1 MADASPRPILSWLKS
16 RPYHLAPWVV
26 LLAAAPFVL
35 PRKPRETPLIDP
47 PGLSED
53 RVMPPADFDQVEPR
67 RGRAAR
73 HPAHI
78 PLLGWRD
85 IVWRTWREISVDRL
99 PAVAGG
105 VTFYTLLALIP
116 AIGAFVSLY
125 GLFADVRTVEAQLRD
140 MAGVFPPSVVAIVG
154 EQMLRLASQ
163 GEAKLGVAFG
173 FSLLLSIWSA
183 NASMRALFDGLNIAY
198 DEEEKRHVV
207 PRTLL
212 SYAFTVCALAYAAAV
227 SGVLIVTPLLLKA
240 ARLSALDGIW
250 APIRWLIVLA
260 MTAVAF
266 AALYRFAPSRAQA
279 RWRWVWIGAAA
290 ASAGWLVGSLG
301 FSVYVNRIAHY
312 DVTYGPLG
320 AIIAFMV
327 WVWFS
332 IMAILVGAELN
343 AEIEH
348 QTAVDSTTGPEQ
360 PMGARGAAMADT
372 VGLAFHPWEMIKRE
386 AGMVRRVTGGAW
398 KKVRGSPTSPANLG
412 AQIEPT
418 TAGKSDTPSRR
429 ARPKRS
435 D

>member
-1 MADASPRPILSWLKS
+1 MADGSPRPILKWLKS
-16 RPYHLAPWVV
+16 RPYHLAPWIV
-26 LLAAAPFVL
+26 LLAAAPLVL
-35 PRKPRETPLIDP
+35 PRKPPPGLPGEESIADP

-53 RVMPPADFDQVEPR
+53 RAMPPAQFDEAEPQ

-73 HPAHI
+73 HPGHI

-85 IVWRTWREISVDRL
+85 ILWRTWLEIGVDRL

-105 VTFYTLLALIP
+105 VTFYTLLALFP

-125 GLFADVRTVEAQLRD
+125 GLFADVRTVEEQLRD
-140 MAGVFPPSVVAIVG
+140 MAGVFPASVVQIVG

-163 GEAKLGVAFG
+163 GQAKLGVAFG

-198 DEEEKRHVV
+198 DEEEKRHLV
-207 PRTLL
+207 PRTLQ
-212 SYAFTVCALAYAAAV
+212 SYAFTFCALAYAAAA
-227 SGVLIVTPLLLKA
+227 SGVLIVTPILLKA
-240 ARLSALDGIW
+240 ARLSALDAIW
-250 APIRWLIVLA
+250 APMRWLIVLA

-266 AALYRFAPSRAQA
+266 GVLYRFGPSRARA

-290 ASAGWLVGSLG
+290 AAAGWLAGSLG
-301 FSVYVNRIAHY
+301 FSLYVNTIAHY
-312 DVTYGPLG
+312 DATYGPLG
-320 AIIAFMV
+320 AVIAFMV

-398 KKVRGSPTSPANLG
+398 KKVRG
-412 AQIEPT
+412 
-418 TAGKSDTPSRR
+418 R
-429 ARPKRS
+429 
-435 D
+435 

>member
-1 MADASPRPILSWLKS
+1 MTDASPRPILRWLKS
-16 RPYHLAPWVV
+16 RPYHLAPWIV
-26 LLAAAPFVL
+26 LLAVAPFAL
-35 PRKPRETPLIDP
+35 PRKSREEPIVEP

-53 RVMPPADFDQVEPR
+53 RAMPPAEFDAAEPR

-73 HPAHI
+73 HPAAI
-78 PLLGWRD
+78 PPLGWRD
-85 IVWRTWREISVDRL
+85 IFWRTWREIGADRL

-105 VTFYTLLALIP
+105 VTFYTLLALFP

-125 GLFADVRTVEAQLRD
+125 GLFADIRTVEEQLRG
-140 MAGVFPPSVVAIVG
+140 MAGMFPPSVVQIVG

-163 GEAKLGVAFG
+163 GEAKLGVAFA

-198 DEEEKRHVV
+198 DEEEKRHLA
-207 PRTLL
+207 PRILL
-212 SYAFTVCALAYAAAV
+212 SYLFTFCAILYAAAV
-227 SGVLIVTPLLLKA
+227 SGVLIVTPILLKA
-240 ARLSALDGIW
+240 ARLSALDAIW

-260 MTAVAF
+260 LTAVAF
-266 AALYRFAPSRAQA
+266 AVLYRFAPSRAQA
-279 RWRWVWIGAAA
+279 RWRWVWIGAGAA
-290 ASAGWLVGSLG
+290 AAGWLAGSLG
-301 FSVYVNRIAHY
+301 FSIYVNRIAHF
-312 DVTYGPLG
+312 DATYGPLG

-332 IMAILVGAELN
+332 IMSILVGAELN

-348 QTAVDSTTGPEQ
+348 QTAVDSTTGPER

-398 KKVRGSPTSPANLG
+398 RKVRG
-412 AQIEPT
+412 
-418 TAGKSDTPSRR
+418 R
-429 ARPKRS
+429 
-435 D
+435 

>member
-1 MADASPRPILSWLKS
+1 MTDASPRPILSWLKS
-16 RPYHLAPWVV
+16 RPYHLTPWIV

-35 PRKPRETPLIDP
+35 PRKSSRPPYEEPIDDP

-53 RVMPPADFDQVEPR
+53 RAMPPALFDQAEPR

-73 HPAHI
+73 HPGHI

-85 IVWRTWREISVDRL
+85 ILWRTWREITVDRL

-105 VTFYTLLALIP
+105 VTFYTLLALFP

-125 GLFADVRTVEAQLRD
+125 GLFADVRTVEEQLRS
-140 MAGVFPPSVVAIVG
+140 MRGVFPASVIQIVG

-163 GEAKLGVAFG
+163 GQAKLGVAFA

-183 NASMRALFDGLNIAY
+183 NASMRALFDGLNVAY
-198 DEEEKRHVV
+198 DEDEKRHLVR
-207 PRTLL
+207 RTLL
-212 SYAFTVCALAYAAAV
+212 SYVFTFCALTYAAVV
-227 SGVLIVTPLLLKA
+227 SGVLIVTPMLLEA
-240 ARLSALDGIW
+240 ARLSALDAIW

-260 MTAVAF
+260 MTTVAF
-266 AALYRFAPSRAQA
+266 AALYRFAPSRSRA
-279 RWRWVWIGAAA
+279 RWRWVWIGATS

-301 FSVYVNRIAHY
+301 FSVYVNTIAHY
-312 DVTYGPLG
+312 DATYGPLG
-320 AIIAFMV
+320 AVIAFMV

-348 QTAVDSTTGPEQ
+348 QTAVDSTTGPER

-386 AGMVRRVTGGAW
+386 AGGVRRMAGGAW
-398 KKVRGSPTSPANLG
+398 RRVRR
-412 AQIEPT
+412 
-418 TAGKSDTPSRR
+418 TPS
-429 ARPKRS
+429 P
-435 D
+435 

>member
-1 MADASPRPILSWLKS
+1 MTDASPRPILEWLKS
-16 RPYHLAPWVV
+16 RPYHLTPWIV

-35 PRKPRETPLIDP
+35 PKKPPEPSPEEPIADP

-53 RVMPPADFDQVEPR
+53 RAMPPADFDQAEPR
-67 RGRAAR
+67 RGRAAH
-73 HPAHI
+73 HPGAI

-85 IVWRTWREISVDRL
+85 ILWRTWREISVDRL

-105 VTFYTLLALIP
+105 VTFYTLLALFP

-125 GLFADVRTVEAQLRD
+125 GLFADVRTVEEQLRG
-140 MAGVFPPSVVAIVG
+140 MQGVFPASVVQIVG
-154 EQMLRLASQ
+154 EQMLRLATQ
-163 GEAKLGVAFG
+163 GEGKLGVAFA

-198 DEEEKRHVV
+198 DEDEKRHLV

-212 SYAFTVCALAYAAAV
+212 SYVFTFCALLYAAVA
-227 SGVLIVTPLLLKA
+227 SGVLIVTPLLLTA
-240 ARLSALDGIW
+240 AHLSALDGIL

-266 AALYRFAPSRAQA
+266 AVLYRFAPSRSQA

-301 FSVYVNRIAHY
+301 FSIYVTRIAHF
-312 DVTYGPLG
+312 DATYGPLG
-320 AIIAFMV
+320 AVIAFMI

-332 IMAILVGAELN
+332 IMAILLGAELN

-348 QTAVDSTTGPEQ
+348 QTAVDSTTGPER

-386 AGMVRRVTGGAW
+386 AGTVRRITGGAW
-398 KKVRGSPTSPANLG
+398 KKVR
-412 AQIEPT
+412 
-418 TAGKSDTPSRR
+418 RR
-429 ARPKRS
+429 
-435 D
+435 

>member
-1 MADASPRPILSWLKS
+1 MTDAPPRPIRNWLKS
-16 RPYHLAPWVV
+16 RPYHLAPWIV
-26 LLAAAPFVL
+26 LLALAPFAFPKKSAEEPIV
-35 PRKPRETPLIDP
+35 DP

-53 RVMPPADFDQVEPR
+53 RAMPPHEFDAAEPR

-73 HPAHI
+73 HPGAI

-85 IVWRTWREISVDRL
+85 IVWRTWREIGADRL

-105 VTFYTLLALIP
+105 VTFYTLLALFP
-116 AIGAFVSLY
+116 AIGAFVALY
-125 GLFADVRTVEAQLRD
+125 GLFADVRTVEQQLHG
-140 MAGVFPPSVVAIVG
+140 MAGMFPPSVIQIVG

-163 GEAKLGVAFG
+163 GQAKLGVAFG

-198 DEEEKRHVV
+198 DEEEKRHLV

-212 SYAFTVCALAYAAAV
+212 SYLFTFCALVYAAAA
-227 SGVLIVTPLLLKA
+227 SGVLIVTPILLKA
-240 ARLSALDGIW
+240 ARLSALDGIV

-260 MTAVAF
+260 ITAVAF
-266 AALYRFAPSRAQA
+266 AVLYRFGPSRAQA

-290 ASAGWLVGSLG
+290 AATGWLAGSLG
-301 FSVYVNRIAHY
+301 FSTYVNRIAHY
-312 DVTYGPLG
+312 DATYGPLG
-320 AIIAFMV
+320 TVIAFMV
-327 WVWFS
+327 WVWLS

-348 QTAVDSTTGPEQ
+348 QTAVDSTTGPER

-398 KKVRGSPTSPANLG
+398 KKVRGR
-412 AQIEPT
+412 E
-418 TAGKSDTPSRR
+418 
-429 ARPKRS
+429 
-435 D
+435 

>member
-1 MADASPRPILSWLKS
+1 MTDASPRPILSWLRS
-16 RPYHLAPWVV
+16 RPYHLAPWIV

-35 PRKPRETPLIDP
+35 PRKTRETPLIDP

-53 RVMPPADFDQVEPR
+53 RVMPPADFDQAEPR

-125 GLFADVRTVEAQLRD
+125 GLFADVRTVEEQLRD
-140 MAGVFPPSVVAIVG
+140 MAGVFPPSVVNIVG

-183 NASMRALFDGLNIAY
+183 NASMRALFDGLNVAY
-198 DEEEKRHVV
+198 DEEEKRHIVR
-207 PRTLL
+207 RTLL
-212 SYAFTVCALAYAAAV
+212 SYAFTVCALVYAAAA

-240 ARLSALDGIW
+240 ARLSALDGFW

-260 MTAVAF
+260 MTAMAF
-266 AALYRFAPSRAQA
+266 AVLYRFAPSRAQA

-312 DVTYGPLG
+312 DVTYGALG
-320 AIIAFMV
+320 AVIAFMV

-360 PMGARGAAMADT
+360 PMGERGAAMADT

-398 KKVRGSPTSPANLG
+398 KKVRG
-412 AQIEPT
+412 
-418 TAGKSDTPSRR
+418 R
-429 ARPKRS
+429 
-435 D
+435 

>member
-1 MADASPRPILSWLKS
+1 MAGGSPRPILNWLKS
-16 RPYHLAPWVV
+16 RPYHLTPWIV
-26 LLAAAPFVL
+26 LLAAAPLVL
-35 PRKPRETPLIDP
+35 PRKTPPEPPGGQPIPDP

-53 RVMPPADFDQVEPR
+53 RAMPPDQFEAAEPL

-73 HPAHI
+73 HPGHI
-78 PLLGWRD
+78 PPTGWRD
-85 IVWRTWREISVDRL
+85 ILWRTWLEIGADRL

-105 VTFYTLLALIP
+105 VTFYTLLALFP

-140 MAGVFPPSVVAIVG
+140 MAGVFPASVVQIVG

-163 GEAKLGVAFG
+163 EQAKLGVAFG

-183 NASMRALFDGLNIAY
+183 NASMRTLFDGLNIAY
-198 DEEEKRHVV
+198 DEEEKRHLV
-207 PRTLL
+207 PRTLQ
-212 SYAFTVCALAYAAAV
+212 SYAFTFCALAYAAAA
-227 SGVLIVTPLLLKA
+227 SGGVVVPPVGLQA
-240 ARLSALDGIW
+240 ARLSALEAVW

-260 MTAVAF
+260 LTAVAF
-266 AALYRFAPSRAQA
+266 AVLYRFGPSRARAQ
-279 RWRWVWIGAAA
+279 WRWVWIGAAA
-290 ASAGWLVGSLG
+290 AAAGWLAGSLG
-301 FSVYVNRIAHY
+301 FSLYVNTIAHY
-312 DVTYGPLG
+312 DATYGPLG
-320 AIIAFMV
+320 AVIAFMV

-398 KKVRGSPTSPANLG
+398 KKVRG
-412 AQIEPT
+412 
-418 TAGKSDTPSRR
+418 K
-429 ARPKRS
+429 
-435 D
+435 

>member
-1 MADASPRPILSWLKS
+1 MSDASPRPILSWLKS
-16 RPYHLAPWVV
+16 RPYHLTPWIV
-26 LLAAAPFVL
+26 LLALTPFAF
-35 PRKPRETPLIDP
+35 PKKPTEQHIEAP

-53 RVMPPADFDQVEPR
+53 RAMPPHDFDRAEPR

-73 HPAHI
+73 HPGHI

-85 IVWRTWREISVDRL
+85 IAWRTWREIGVDRL

-105 VTFYTLLALIP
+105 VTFYTLLALFP
-116 AIGAFVSLY
+116 AIGAFVSMY
-125 GLFADVRTVEAQLRD
+125 GLFADVRTVEEQLRG
-140 MAGVFPPSVVAIVG
+140 MRGVFPASVVQIVG

-163 GEAKLGVAFG
+163 GQAKLGLAFA

-198 DEEEKRHVV
+198 DEDEKRHLV

-212 SYAFTVCALAYAAAV
+212 SYAFTFCALLYAAAI
-227 SGVLIVTPLLLKA
+227 STVLIVTPLLLEA
-240 ARLSALDGIW
+240 ARLSALDGII

-266 AALYRFAPSRAQA
+266 AVLYRFGPSRAQA

-290 ASAGWLVGSLG
+290 ASAGWLAGSLG

-312 DVTYGPLG
+312 DATYGPLG
-320 AIIAFMV
+320 AVIAFMV

-348 QTAVDSTTGPEQ
+348 QTAVDSTTGPER

-386 AGMVRRVTGGAW
+386 AGMVRRVTGRTWTRIRRRPDPA
-398 KKVRGSPTSPANLG
+398 SPSAESATASPPADR
-412 AQIEPT
+412 
-418 TAGKSDTPSRR
+418 SDTTRR
-429 ARPKRS
+429 RPR
-435 D
+435 

>member
-1 MADASPRPILSWLKS
+1 MADGSPRPILSWLKS
-16 RPYHLAPWVV
+16 RPYHLAPWIV
-26 LLAAAPFVL
+26 LLAAAPLVL
-35 PRKPRETPLIDP
+35 PRKKSSETLGEEHIEAP

-53 RVMPPADFDQVEPR
+53 RAMPPAQFDEAEPK

-73 HPAHI
+73 HPGHI

-85 IVWRTWREISVDRL
+85 IVWRTWREITVDKL

-105 VTFYTLLALIP
+105 VTFYTLLALFP

-140 MAGVFPPSVVAIVG
+140 MAGVFPASVVQIVG

-163 GEAKLGVAFG
+163 GQAKLGVAFA

-183 NASMRALFDGLNIAY
+183 NASMRALFDGLNVAY
-198 DEEEKRHVV
+198 DEEEKRHLV
-207 PRTLL
+207 PRTLQ
-212 SYAFTVCALAYAAAV
+212 SYVFTFCSLLYAAAA
-227 SGVLIVTPLLLKA
+227 SGVLIVTPILLKA
-240 ARLSALDGIW
+240 ARLSALDAIW

-266 AALYRFAPSRAQA
+266 AVLYRFGPSRARA
-279 RWRWVWIGAAA
+279 RWRWIWIGATFAA
-290 ASAGWLVGSLG
+290 AAWLVGSLG
-301 FSVYVNRIAHY
+301 FSLYVNTIAHY
-312 DVTYGPLG
+312 DATYGPLG
-320 AIIAFMV
+320 AVIAFMV

-398 KKVRGSPTSPANLG
+398 KKVRG
-412 AQIEPT
+412 
-418 TAGKSDTPSRR
+418 R
-429 ARPKRS
+429 
-435 D
+435 

>member
-1 MADASPRPILSWLKS
+1 MADAAKRPILGYLKS
-16 RPYHLAPWVV
+16 RPYHLAPWIV
-26 LLAAAPFVL
+26 LLAVAPFAF
-35 PRKPRETPLIDP
+35 PKKPVEEHIEHP

-53 RVMPPADFDQVEPR
+53 RAMPPADFDQAEPK

-73 HPAHI
+73 HPGHI

-85 IVWRTWREISVDRL
+85 ILWRTGREITVDRL

-105 VTFYTLLALIP
+105 VTFYTLLALFP

-125 GLFADVRTVEAQLRD
+125 GLFADVRTVEEQLRE
-140 MAGVFPPSVVAIVG
+140 MRGVFPPSVVQIVG
-154 EQMLRLASQ
+154 EQMLRLAGQ
-163 GEAKLGVAFG
+163 GQAKLGVAFA

-198 DEEEKRHVV
+198 DEDEKRHLV

-212 SYAFTVCALAYAAAV
+212 SYLFTFCALLYAAV
-227 SGVLIVTPLLLKA
+227 TSGVLIATPLFLKA
-240 ARLSALDGIW
+240 ARLSALDEII
-250 APIRWLIVLA
+250 APIRWLLVLG
-260 MTAVAF
+260 MTAFAF
-266 AALYRFAPSRAQA
+266 AVLYRFAPSRSQA
-279 RWRWVWIGAAA
+279 RWRWVWIGAGA
-290 ASAGWLVGSLG
+290 ASAGWLFGSLG
-301 FSVYVNRIAHY
+301 FSFYLANIAHY
-312 DVTYGPLG
+312 DATYGTLG
-320 AIIAFMV
+320 AVIAFMV

-348 QTAVDSTTGPEQ
+348 QTAVDSTTGPER

-398 KKVRGSPTSPANLG
+398 NKVRG
-412 AQIEPT
+412 
-418 TAGKSDTPSRR
+418 R
-429 ARPKRS
+429 
-435 D
+435 